1 MKKKITLFLTLI
13 LSLVTIFSMT
23 VVGAYAE
30 EPTWSVKVNDYAV
43 VKGTQ
48 EVNISYTLKYGEDEV
63 TAISSAAPNGVE
75 YMSKPYVVI
84 MQGETVIAQG
94 TTTIKTKDMSVG
106 DVQLVIKVF
115 DKKDGLQLGSD
126 TIFKLTIQKK
136 DNTMTIIMIVLI
148 VLIVG
153 YMIYSSFANKKK
165 QKKAQEQVSELK
177 VGDRVMTIG
186 GVCGFVK
193 EINNK
198 ENTFILEVGEKSY
211 VKFDKRAISEKHSK
225 DEAKAEVK
233 EEKVDAPVED
243 KKEEK

>member
-30 EPTWSVKVNDYAV
+30 EPTWSVTVSDYAV

-48 EVNISYTLKYGEDEV
+48 EVNISYILKYGEGEV
-63 TAISSAAPNGVE
+63 ETLPNVASNGVE
-75 YMSKPYVVI
+75 YNSKPYVVI
-84 MQGETVIAQG
+84 MQGETVIAEG
-94 TTTIKTKDMSVG
+94 STTIKTKDMAVG

-115 DKKDGLQLGSD
+115 DKKDGLQLGENA
-126 TIFKLTIQKK
+126 TFKLTIQKK

-233 EEKVDAPVED
+233 EEKAGAPVEEQ
-243 KKEEK
+243 KEEK